1 MSGFTRVF
9 DALDLEIMDR
19 VYEVVWA
26 QVEARKSP
34 DAQPDDELKETL
46 RKLVMTCAANGKVE
60 FDSLYDKVWA
70 GLSEYWG
77 SAVGRRARLIF
88 EVSADQVPAVLL
100 AGPPSAYGEQLLLA
114 PLDRAS
120 CRARSVP

>member
-1 MSGFTRVF
+1 MRKGAAMSGFTRVF

-60 FDSLYDKVWA
+60 FDSFYDKVWA

-77 SAVGRRARLIF
+77 SGRWGVVR
-88 EVSADQVPAVLL
+88 D
-100 AGPPSAYGEQLLLA
+100 
-114 PLDRAS
+114 
-120 CRARSVP
+120 